1 MEYLTYLY
9 MEHEK
14 RPICTAWYIDIRVRG
29 NHLNAITAGRGG
41 QSFLHNRLKHGKY
54 AFSTVFY
61 HLALQLG
68 PNYP

>member
-41 QSFLHNRLKHGKY
+41 QSFQDHTSRPQHRVQHVHVGRSHRRTRY
-54 AFSTVFY
+54 
-61 HLALQLG
+61 
-68 PNYP
+68 